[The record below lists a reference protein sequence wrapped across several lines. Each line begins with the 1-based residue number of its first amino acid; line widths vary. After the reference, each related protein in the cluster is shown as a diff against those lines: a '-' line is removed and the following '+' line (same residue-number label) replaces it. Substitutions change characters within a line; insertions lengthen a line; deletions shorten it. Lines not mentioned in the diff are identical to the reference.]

1 MDTVCYGG
9 IRVKPNVDYG
19 KAFAL
24 FIESGADSLR
34 EYMNSLNGDAT
45 EKLTMRDM
53 KAWPDDIL
61 HSYLRKK
68 SSSSDESDIAILRG
82 NQFQGRLIYNQDGS
96 FRDTDQIRELVETE
110 LDSKFPALDNIRAKK
125 RAVLIDKLMILS
137 APKESGKAS
146 AIMGSKSQVIEA
158 ASKDAD
164 LEKIVGLF
172 IENRDRRKLTP
183 KKLFEDYYNTIR
195 EDKTPNYR
203 KWATYAQKNYK
214 LTFTSAD
221 LKEAIDLLRNEIPP
235 EFKRP
240 TQPLLEELI
249 QLHDTK
255 SAKQGRYQ
263 ISTLSASDIIG
274 RLDTK
279 KAEKRNDIYK
289 YWKGKHSE
297 FAEFTKAH
305 NAFVAAIVDL
315 DLSQHKELKRKIDE
329 FSEIEVDELNYIK
342 LYNPV
347 EINDIDKIE
356 DKALILLEEF
366 LKNQSELPEEKIMY
380 TQKVPGVNDSS
391 DVTDYTASEADT
403 EPVKDDLE
411 EEILD
416 TLTDITVRKVD
427 PLYAYILEETDA
439 LPAGAVVEDQ
449 LDDIEDALKT
459 GLIIVEVED
468 LLPALEK
475 FLAHL
480 KKSKAGKLKEYYL
493 PAMTKMMPR
502 GKDPNPAIAEY
513 LKMFAQFIEYGE
525 KNELQSKGGTTGL
538 KPKGGQKRTVIGRSG
553 VNAKTHMNDFKDLGI
568 TEKFQ
573 LLLES
578 IVKFFIEPSRNQNRP
593 FDDELPFIEQTG
605 SRPIERI
612 AQQPQT
618 GESPF
623 IHLLRMEGADW
634 KLNKEQL
641 KQIADFM
648 KTITGI
654 NVGSAQNELLN
665 KTENLGD
672 LLNDI
677 FAGELEEMIEIELG
691 NFLHGVF
698 RDANLP
704 DMKFGLGTK
713 QSVAELSGKYKKNEI
728 YPFEALFNH
737 IYLKKESYTDK
748 DSGVDGAEEY
758 IRQIQT
764 AERELDIIKSQ
775 EQKLILQAH
784 DEIRKMLGKPIYY
797 GMASIDNYD
806 AVNSAISYMSE
817 TYNTDITA
825 MDVENVVNE
834 LDSMN
839 NISVKYGVPEE
850 GVYFLKAN
858 FR

>member
-1 MDTVCYGG
+1 
-9 IRVKPNVDYG
+9 VKPNVDYG

-61 HSYLRKK
+61 HSYLSKK

-125 RAVLIDKLMILS
+125 RAVLIDKLMTLS

-183 KKLFEDYYNTIR
+183 KKLFEDYYNTIH

-203 KWATYAQKNYK
+203 KWATYAQRNYR

-255 SAKQGRYQ
+255 SSKQGRYQ

-274 RLDTK
+274 RLDMK

-315 DLSQHKELKRKIDE
+315 DLSQHEELKRKIDE

-347 EINDIDKIE
+347 EIKDIDKIE

-380 TQKVPGVNDSS
+380 TQKVPGVKDSS

-439 LPAGAVVEDQ
+439 LPAGAVIEDQ
-449 LDDIEDALKT
+449 LDDIEDLLKT
-459 GLIIVEVED
+459 GLIIVEVGD

-502 GKDPNPAIAEY
+502 KDPNPAIAEY

-538 KPKGGQKRTVIGRSG
+538 KPKGGRKRTVIGRSG